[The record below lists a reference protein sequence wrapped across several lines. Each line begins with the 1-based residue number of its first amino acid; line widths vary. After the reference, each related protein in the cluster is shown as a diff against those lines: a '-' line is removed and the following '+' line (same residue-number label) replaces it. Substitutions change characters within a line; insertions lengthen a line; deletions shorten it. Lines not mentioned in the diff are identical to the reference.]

1 MGKQSII
8 STIRIAYQ
16 KQWVPPVQ
24 SVHKQCKHDTFKGPE
39 WDRYCNQIG
48 RVCSKGKLVQ
58 LWLPIYQFLLSAFI
72 ILLVSVSKS
81 HKRSVWCTCLSRC
94 VRQFFTATFSTTTN
108 RSAMP
113 PLVVRQVLHE
123 ILLQQSNL
131 KPHQDQMTEGR
142 YGSSKKKR
150 IKRETEGDAEEM
162 KR

>member
-1 MGKQSII
+1 
-8 STIRIAYQ
+8 
-16 KQWVPPVQ
+16 
-24 SVHKQCKHDTFKGPE
+24 
-39 WDRYCNQIG
+39 
-48 RVCSKGKLVQ
+48 
-58 LWLPIYQFLLSAFI
+58 
-72 ILLVSVSKS
+72 
-81 HKRSVWCTCLSRC
+81 
-94 VRQFFTATFSTTTN
+94 
-108 RSAMP
+108 MP